1 MVIRKQPALKP
12 KLVIQEIRAFEALYW
27 MLSRAVLL
35 ADSMGSR
42 MQSAENGCEKSD
54 WLAMRMRFFKRFAP
68 CWLPAFAP
76 VPTVNIRKQLS
87 PTLEICPFGRHG
99 LISGVLVA
107 LHMTCFGSTT
117 KNSTISGSAK
127 LCSTPPLARADSRC
141 RPTGCAK
148 ASSRSKAFA

>member
-12 KLVIQEIRAFEALYW
+12 KLVIQEIRAFEALCW

-35 ADSMGSR
+35 AGSTGSR
-42 MQSAENGCEKSD
+42 MQSTENGCGKSD
-54 WLAMRMRFFKRFAP
+54 WLAMRMRFFERFAP

-76 VPTVNIRKQLS
+76 DCEHSTELLLI
-87 PTLEICPFGRHG
+87 LEICPFGRHG

-117 KNSTISGSAK
+117 KNPTISGNAK
-127 LCSTPPLARADSRC
+127 LCSTPLLARADSRC